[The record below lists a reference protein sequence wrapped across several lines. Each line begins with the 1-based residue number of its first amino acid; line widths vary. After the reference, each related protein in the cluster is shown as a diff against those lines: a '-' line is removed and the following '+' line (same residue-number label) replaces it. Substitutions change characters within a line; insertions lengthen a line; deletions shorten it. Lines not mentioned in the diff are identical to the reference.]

1 MYGKYGR
8 FKRMTKDEWLKKNGF
23 SEDGVTYVVAGGN
36 TFEVKD
42 ILKSYNC
49 VFSKLLNWHS
59 AVQFDLEDE
68 LEGFVFVPMFFDELY
83 TWNIDVGTVNE
94 RETAVTAVK
103 EALKHYRPQ
112 KEANLASEMKD
123 SEWMGEVGDRI
134 RKIPAKIVG
143 KKEINL
149 QYGMATLYTF
159 ESGNSVLCW
168 FTSTWKNV
176 EVGDS
181 VLLSGTVKSLN
192 NYGGQKQTVLTRCLL
207 SPIE

>member
-8 FKRMTKDEWLKKNGF
+8 FKRMTKEEWLKKNGF
-23 SEDGVTYVVAGGN
+23 SEDGVTYIVAGGN

-59 AVQFDLEDE
+59 AVQFELKDE
-68 LEGFVFVPMFFDELY
+68 LEGFVLVPMFFDELY
-83 TWNIDVGTVNE
+83 TWNIDVGTATE

-103 EALKHYRPQ
+103 EALKPYRPQ
-112 KEANLASEMKD
+112 KEIKLESGMEN
-123 SEWMGEVGDRI
+123 SEWMGKVGDRI

-143 KKEINL
+143 KKELNS
-149 QYGMATLYTF
+149 QYGTSTLYTF

-168 FTSTWKNV
+168 FTSTWKDV
-176 EVGDS
+176 QEGDT

-192 NYGGQKQTVLTRCLL
+192 EYGGQKQTVLTRCLL
-207 SPIE
+207 NSIE